1 MEFLLIGDSKL
12 KIVMTEEDM
21 KAFKLNSG
29 EDYSS
34 SGYRRAFWKVLDL
47 AKEEVGFD
55 PEGDKILI
63 QFYPL
68 KSGGCEVFVTKLG
81 ILSKESAK
89 MVARSDKI
97 TMLSK
102 SRRLYAFDTR
112 EDLINFAGAIKSVYP
127 LLCTDAEVYK
137 TSSARYYLSI
147 EEFSMG
153 DGVELPLL
161 TEYARPLNSDL
172 EFFVTEHLER
182 LADFGGLDEIGNII

>member
-21 KAFKLNSG
+21 RTFKLDSG

-34 SGYRRAFWKVLDL
+34 LGYRRAFWRVLDL
-47 AKEEVGFD
+47 AKAEVGFD

-89 MVARSDKI
+89 MVTRSDKI

-102 SRRLYAFDTR
+102 AKRLYAFDSR
-112 EDLINFAGAIKSVYP
+112 EDLLAFSAAIKS
-127 LLCTDAEVYK
+127 LCLSQCPDADVYK
-137 TSSARYYLSI
+137 NGSARYYIAMEELSRD
-147 EEFSMG
+147 
-153 DGVELPLL
+153 DGAELPLL
-161 TEYARPLNSDL
+161 LEYARPVNSDL
-172 EFFVTEHLER
+172 LFFVSEHLER
-182 LADFGGLDEIGNII
+182 LSGFDRLDGIESVI

>member
-21 KAFKLNSG
+21 KTFKLDRG

-34 SGYRRAFWKVLDL
+34 SGYRRAFWRVLDL
-47 AKEEVGFD
+47 AKAEVGFD

-89 MVARSDKI
+89 MVIRSDKVA
-97 TMLSK
+97 MLSK
-102 SRRLYAFDTR
+102 AKRLYAFDSR
-112 EDLINFAGAIKSVYP
+112 EDLLGFVSAIKSLNLQEYP
-127 LLCTDAEVYK
+127 DADVYK
-137 TSSARYYLSI
+137 THSAGYYLAI
-147 EEFSMG
+147 EEFSRDDSAEM
-153 DGVELPLL
+153 PQLL
-161 TEYARPLNSDL
+161 EYARPLNSDI
-172 EFFVTEHLER
+172 EFFASEHLER
-182 LADFGGLDEIGNII
+182 ISCSDGLDGIENLI